1 MKKLLLN
8 ILAVFAVVFAVS
20 CEKESAKQS
29 ADTNISFDIEV
40 PSTLKTYEGAQVTF
54 NCTSGKGLATGDVLT
69 FKSGSKSIECQ
80 VTEIKDTQFTFVI
93 PEGLKTGSYFVWVTR
108 NGTEKKVG
116 VVSITIVDPAD
127 LPTGGYNITGKV
139 TANGLPVS
147 GVVVSDGYQTVQT
160 SSSGTYYMQS
170 NKKRGYVFIS
180 VPSGY
185 EAKSNGVMPIF
196 HKSIKRDEYEIA
208 EANFELVKV
217 DGQDNHIMYVMGDL
231 HLANRNSDLKQ
242 FDTFASDLNKQI
254 SANSARRQY
263 LLTLGDMTWEIY
275 WGSYTLNNY
284 VREMNNKFS
293 NVQVFNTIGNHDHA
307 WGKAGDFDTVLDYFS
322 SIGPNYYSFNI
333 GSVHYVVL
341 DDIYC
346 KNTGDDTDKNSR
358 KYDELVDS
366 EQLEWLKKDLS
377 YVDPNMTVVVASH
390 ATLYR
395 PSGALTFKDNLGN
408 LSTVLS
414 CFSKFSKLHF
424 FTGHTHENINV
435 DNTSKAIPHFEH
447 NAGSVCATWWWTYS
461 TCGMN
466 LARDGAPGGY
476 TICDFNKGDFEWV
489 FKGYDRPVDYQFRAY
504 DMNKF
509 HSSLLDSSQ
518 LPTAYKNIYNST
530 PANSILINIWN
541 WDPSWKLLVKENGV
555 VLSWK
560 QIYGYDPLHAL
571 GYTNERPTSTSSFLS
586 KENPHLFMVQ
596 ATTANAT
603 VEIEVTDRFGNVY
616 KESMKRPRDFKV
628 ETYQK

>member
-8 ILAVFAVVFAVS
+8 ILAVLAVVFAVS
-20 CEKESAKQS
+20 CEKEQEQQPA
-29 ADTNISFDIEV
+29 TPNVSFDIEV
-40 PSTLKTYEGAQVTF
+40 PSTLKTYEGAEVTF
-54 NCTSGKGLATGDVLT
+54 TCASGKGLANGDILNL
-69 FKSGSKSIECQ
+69 KSGSKAIQCQ
-80 VTEIKDTQFTFVI
+80 VIDIKDTQFTFVV
-93 PEGLKTGSYFVWVTR
+93 PDGLKSGSYFVWVKR

-116 VVSITIVDPAD
+116 VVSITIVDKAD

-160 SSSGTYYMQS
+160 STSGTYFMQS

-196 HKSIKRDEYEIA
+196 HKSIKKDEYEIA
-208 EANFELVKV
+208 EANFELTKV
-217 DGQDNHIMYVMGDL
+217 DGQDNHIMYIMGDL

-242 FDTFASDLNKQI
+242 FDTFAADLNKQI
-254 SANSARRQY
+254 SANSGRRQY

-275 WGSYTLNNY
+275 WGNYTLSNY

-293 NVQVFNTIGNHDHA
+293 NVQVFNTIGNHDHDVNA
-307 WGKAGDFDTVLDYFS
+307 EGDFNTVLQYFQY
-322 SIGPNYYSFNI
+322 IGPNYYSFNI

-341 DDIYC
+341 DDILC
-346 KNTGDDTDKNSR
+346 KNTGEGTSASRDYTDKI
-358 KYDELVDS
+358 DP

-377 YVDPNMTVVVASH
+377 YVDPNMTVVVTSH

-395 PSGALTFKDNLGN
+395 PSGALTFSESLAD

-435 DNTSKAIPHFEH
+435 DNTSKSIPHFEH

-476 TICDFNKGDFEWV
+476 TICDFNKGDFKWV

-504 DMNKF
+504 DMNKV
-509 HSSLLDSSQ
+509 DSSTF
-518 LPTAYKNIYNST
+518 PSGYNTYSTT

-541 WDPSWKLLVKENGV
+541 WDPKWKLSVKENGKE
-555 VLSWK
+555 LSW
-560 QIYGYDPLHAL
+560 QQVYNYDPLHVL
-571 GYTNERPTSTSSFLS
+571 GYTKVRGTGTTSSFLS
-586 KENPHLFMVQ
+586 KKNPHLFMVQ
-596 ATTANAT
+596 ATTANAS

-616 KESMKRPRDFKV
+616 KETMTRPRDFKV